1 MILFLVIIFGLMVG
15 SFLNVCIYRI
25 PRDESIVFPR
35 SHCPNCNHQLR
46 FWENIP
52 VFSFL
57 FLRGRCSNCK
67 KSISFRYILVELIS
81 GLIFVLF
88 YNHYG
93 LSLDFIMLLFF
104 YCVILIITFIDIDY
118 QIIPNQLLL
127 VGAIPAVYQIISVG
141 VQNSITFILGGIGLG
156 LGIFGIGQIGN
167 ILFKKE
173 SMGMGDVKYA
183 ALIGL
188 LLGWQYGLVA
198 IFLSF
203 LFASLLILILWP
215 TGKISFGQRIPFGPF
230 MSLGAVVALL
240 WGPIIIQTYLNLL
253 F

>member
-1 MILFLVIIFGLMVG
+1 
-15 SFLNVCIYRI
+15 
-25 PRDESIVFPR
+25 
-35 SHCPNCNHQLR
+35 
-46 FWENIP
+46 
-52 VFSFL
+52 
-57 FLRGRCSNCK
+57 
-67 KSISFRYILVELIS
+67 
-81 GLIFVLF
+81 
-88 YNHYG
+88 
-93 LSLDFIMLLFF
+93 
-104 YCVILIITFIDIDY
+104 
-118 QIIPNQLLL
+118 
-127 VGAIPAVYQIISVG
+127 
-141 VQNSITFILGGIGLG
+141 
-156 LGIFGIGQIGN
+156 
-167 ILFKKE
+167 
-173 SMGMGDVKYA
+173 MGDVKYA